1 MIYQSWKARMPIDEK
16 TAARTAELFATLSDP
31 NRVRILSALLE
42 DVELNVG
49 ALAACLGMSES
60 AISHQLRGLRQMR
73 IVRARKAG
81 RQVYYAVDDDHIA
94 RLFQQGLD
102 HVSHLDYLDRDRS
115 APSNHRQRDPLDQNS

>member
-1 MIYQSWKARMPIDEK
+1 MPIDEK
-16 TAARTAELFATLSDP
+16 TAAHTAELFATLSDP

-42 DVELNVG
+42 NVELNVG

-94 RLFQQGLD
+94 SLFQKGLD
-102 HVSHLDYLDRDRS
+102 HVQHD
-115 APSNHRQRDPLDQNS
+115 

>member
-1 MIYQSWKARMPIDEK
+1 MPLDEQ

-31 NRVRILSALLE
+31 NRVRIIAALLE

-49 ALAACLGMSES
+49 ALATCLGMSES

-73 IVRARKAG
+73 IVRARKDG

-94 RLFQQGLD
+94 RLFQQGID
-102 HVSHLDYLDRDRS
+102 HIRHD
-115 APSNHRQRDPLDQNS
+115 

>member
-1 MIYQSWKARMPIDEK
+1 MPIDEK
-16 TAARTAELFATLSDP
+16 TAAHTAELFATLSDP

-94 RLFQQGLD
+94 SLFQQGLD
-102 HVSHLDYLDRDRS
+102 HVQHD
-115 APSNHRQRDPLDQNS
+115 